1 MIVLRL
7 KENQKV
13 YNIQDYN
20 LEIFIKTCL
29 GVLESIHFLFFLLE
43 GNKIEGTP
51 ILKLAMVKRSVK
63 NFVKN
68 FVKKFRQKNSSN
80 KFVKKLIKKIRQ
92 KIRQ

>member
-20 LEIFIKTCL
+20 LEMFIKTCL
-29 GVLESIHFLFFLLE
+29 GVLESIHFHFCLLE

-51 ILKLAMVKRSVK
+51 ILMLAMVKRLLEYS
-63 NFVKN
+63 
-68 FVKKFRQKNSSN
+68 R
-80 KFVKKLIKKIRQ
+80 
-92 KIRQ
+92 